1 LSLKRLRLRALK
13 KQHGG
18 KTADVPVSKLTLVDE
33 LGVGH
38 AVPLSL
44 NDFLEVRLQSV
55 ETSVLGDERPEI
67 LWEREESLTR
77 AGAPGGSVGRCR
89 GAVRTDVCQCNGAM
103 IISLFHRP
111 VRSRGPI
118 NEGLRMIILPDDFP
132 NVILAA
138 RCSGFHH
145 EPEAM
150 AVIS

>member
-1 LSLKRLRLRALK
+1 MGVRP
-13 KQHGG
+13 
-18 KTADVPVSKLTLVDE
+18 ADVPVSKLTLVDE

-67 LWEREESLTR
+67 LWEREESLMR

-111 VRSRGPI
+111 VRPRGPI

-132 NVILAA
+132 NVILA
-138 RCSGFHH
+138 SGVRSPRAGSQGDF
-145 EPEAM
+145 PLK
-150 AVIS
+150 AVGV